1 MSIGADLK
9 HTLSKKYQ
17 PSSMVH
23 LHFRGNDLA
32 VQTDKEGN
40 PILVFIGRMDDNGKI
55 RGQRYVRTLKSD
67 PSGRVIKDHWD
78 LKGKV

>member
-1 MSIGADLK
+1 MAIGADLK
-9 HTLSKKYQ
+9 HTLSKRYQ

-32 VQTDKEGN
+32 VQTDADGN
-40 PILVFIGRMDDNGKI
+40 CMLAFIGRMDENGKI
-55 RGQRYVRTLKSD
+55 RGQRYVRTLKAD
-67 PSGRVIKDHWD
+67 PPGRIIKDHWD